1 MIPVSYLI
9 SLYRKIEREIRHY
22 FMKLGISLE
31 DFATFYS
38 SDKAWFFKEYEQQSR
53 HRGKVNPKLGWK
65 IPRGLISVR
74 KLVWSQVRQIQ
85 KLGWK
90 IPWGLIF
97 GEKTSLIPC
106 ELFSSWLLISSPVLT
121 TMRPNIPSL
130 AYFRDQSGLWSLSNW
145 CTHLRD
151 CLLAHHYKGKNDI
164 VFRFIIEYSSYK
176 GY

>member
-130 AYFRDQSGLWSLSNW
+130 GYFRDQSGLLVSFKLVHSSE
-145 CTHLRD
+145 R
-151 CLLAHHYKGKNDI
+151 LLAHHYKGKNDI
-164 VFRFIIEYSSYK
+164 VLRFIIEYSSYK